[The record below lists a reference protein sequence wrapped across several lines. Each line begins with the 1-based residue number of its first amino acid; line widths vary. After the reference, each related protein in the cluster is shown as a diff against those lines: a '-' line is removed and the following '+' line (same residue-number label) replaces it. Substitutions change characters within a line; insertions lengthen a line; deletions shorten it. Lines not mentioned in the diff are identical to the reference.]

1 MLWGDMTEVF
11 KITHDIYDSDV
22 SLNLTYHSGSITR
35 GNRYK
40 LLYHSFHYDLRKH
53 YFTARSVNIWNSLPN
68 HVVDVNTV
76 NLFKTRLDKF
86 WVNQGVKYDFT
97 ADLTGIGDRSECEL
111 YVQ

>member
-1 MLWGDMTEVF
+1 LWGDMIEVF

-22 SLNLTYHSGSITR
+22 SLNLAYHSGSITR

-40 LLYHSFHYDLRKH
+40 LLNHSCHYDLHKH
-53 YFTARSVNIWNSLPN
+53 YFTACIVNIWNSLPD
-68 HVVDVNTV
+68 HAVDVNTV

-97 ADLTGIGDRSECEL
+97 ADLTRTRGRSGCDL
-111 YVQ
+111 YV